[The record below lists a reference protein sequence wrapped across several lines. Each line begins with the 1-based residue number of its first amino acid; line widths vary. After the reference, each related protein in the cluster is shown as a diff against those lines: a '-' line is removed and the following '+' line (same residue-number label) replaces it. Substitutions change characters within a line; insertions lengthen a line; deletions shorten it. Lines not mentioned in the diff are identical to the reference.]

1 MTSDQI
7 DELRTEVMQALY
19 DACLRSKVELP
30 HLSAAFGV
38 GVCIGG
44 LIWSTRDDS
53 RQRLVQ
59 ELREKQAEFERM
71 GRGGNV

>member
-38 GVCIGG
+38 GVCITSVRSSS
-44 LIWSTRDDS
+44 IWSDVMS
-53 RQRLVQ
+53 QPSCS
-59 ELREKQAEFERM
+59 
-71 GRGGNV
+71 